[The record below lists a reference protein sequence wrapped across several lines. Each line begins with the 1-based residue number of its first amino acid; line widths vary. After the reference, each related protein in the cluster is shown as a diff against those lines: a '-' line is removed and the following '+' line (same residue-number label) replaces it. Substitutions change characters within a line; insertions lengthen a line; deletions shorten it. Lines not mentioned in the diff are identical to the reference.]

1 MYVKSV
7 LKLSFVFM
15 DTSPPSQFIVTLDVE
30 GVLTPEI
37 WIAVADHFGIDEL
50 KRTTKDEPH
59 YQLLME
65 QRIRLVNEHDISL
78 ADIQS
83 IISSL
88 SPLEGALAFL
98 NELRSTVPVVLLSD
112 TFEEFIGPL
121 MLQLQKPLVLCHRLL
136 IDDDGHISSFAE
148 RIPDQKFEAV
158 RALQRLNY
166 QVIAAGDSYN
176 DLSMI
181 DQADAGFLFRA
192 PNHVRTERS
201 DLACF
206 DDYSDLLLSIK
217 NIIESGC

>member
-1 MYVKSV
+1 
-7 LKLSFVFM
+7 M

-121 MLQLQKPLVLCHRLL
+121 MLQLQIFV
-136 IDDDGHISSFAE
+136 
-148 RIPDQKFEAV
+148 
-158 RALQRLNY
+158 
-166 QVIAAGDSYN
+166 
-176 DLSMI
+176 
-181 DQADAGFLFRA
+181 
-192 PNHVRTERS
+192 
-201 DLACF
+201 
-206 DDYSDLLLSIK
+206 
-217 NIIESGC
+217 

>member
-1 MYVKSV
+1 
-7 LKLSFVFM
+7 M

-148 RIPDQKFEAV
+148 RIPDQKLEAV

-192 PNHVRTERS
+192 PDHVRTERS
-201 DLACF
+201 DLVCF
-206 DDYSDLLLSIK
+206 NEYADLHSSIK
-217 NIIESGC
+217 EIVENGC

>member
-1 MYVKSV
+1 
-7 LKLSFVFM
+7 M
-15 DTSPPSQFIVTLDVE
+15 DTSPPSQFLVTLDVE

-37 WIAVADHFGIDEL
+37 WIAVANHFGIDAL
-50 KRTTKDEPH
+50 KRTTKDEPD
-59 YQLLME
+59 YQLLMKE
-65 QRIRLVNEHDISL
+65 RIRLINEHNISL
-78 ADIQS
+78 VDIQS
-83 IISSL
+83 VISSL
-88 SPLEGALAFL
+88 SPLDGALAFL
-98 NELRSTVPVVLLSD
+98 NELRSVVSVVLLSD

-192 PNHVRTERS
+192 PDHVRTERS
-201 DLACF
+201 DLVCF
-206 DDYSDLLLSIK
+206 NEYADLHSSIK
-217 NIIESGC
+217 EIVENGC

>member
-1 MYVKSV
+1 
-7 LKLSFVFM
+7 M

-201 DLACF
+201 DLTCF
-206 DDYSDLLLSIK
+206 DDYSDLLSSIK